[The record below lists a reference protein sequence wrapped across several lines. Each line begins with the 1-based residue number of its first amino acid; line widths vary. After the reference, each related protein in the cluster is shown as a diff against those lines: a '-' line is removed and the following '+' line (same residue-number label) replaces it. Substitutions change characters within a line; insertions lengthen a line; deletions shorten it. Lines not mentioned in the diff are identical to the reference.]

1 MKTTPPRT
9 LVHSLNV
16 FLNRFR
22 KRIDNVQ
29 QKIDELPPMPEQ
41 SHECDPTDNMDPT
54 ESDHDGDEL
63 EEIKCEEDDPLTRI
77 KANPSG
83 TNPRLPPDVFIK
95 QEPNITIKYENET
108 VKGELQKFKPWC
120 DLPVKKLQSDASDGD
135 QHPLEP

>member
-41 SHECDPTDNMDPT
+41 SHECDPTENMDPT
-54 ESDHDGDEL
+54 ESDHDGDAL
-63 EEIKCEEDDPLTRI
+63 EEIKCEEDDPLTGI
-77 KANPSG
+77 KAKPLNAD
-83 TNPRLPPDVFIK
+83 PRLPPDVTIK
-95 QEPNITIKYENET
+95 NEPGITIEDEHVVDKIEQ
-108 VKGELQKFKPWC
+108 QKFKPWC
-120 DLPVKKLQSDASDGD
+120 AFPVKRLQPDAPDAD
-135 QHPLEP
+135 QQP